1 MQNGERKETQKIRL
15 IDLTLAEVEKLILDM
30 GQPKFRAKQIF
41 EWIQKGAESFDDM
54 PNIPKALR
62 EELSAKA
69 YIGAVKI
76 CEKFVSKIDE
86 TRKYLLELSDGNF
99 IESVLMKYEY
109 GYTICISSQ
118 VGCLMG
124 CKFCASTI
132 GGKIRNLSAGEM
144 LSQIICVQKDLG
156 QRISNVVMM
165 GIGEPFDNF
174 DNVLKFID
182 LVNAEEG
189 LNIGQRHISIST
201 CGIADKILA
210 LAEKKLQITLL
221 ISLHAPT
228 NEKRSEIMPINK
240 KYPIE
245 EVLSAC
251 REYIK
256 STSRRISFEYTLISG
271 VNDSIEEADKLSGLL
286 KGMLCHV
293 NLIPVNK
300 VKEIGFEKSSKAGIE
315 AFRARLEKNGIAAT
329 VRREMGSDINAA
341 CGQLRKNRNQNIN

>member
-1 MQNGERKETQKIRL
+1 MKTEL
-15 IDLTLAEVEKLILDM
+15 ISLSFEELEKFILDL
-30 GQPKFRAKQIF
+30 GQPKFRAKQIY
-41 EWIQKGAESFDDM
+41 EWIYRGAESFDDM
-54 PNIPKALR
+54 LNIPKSLR
-62 EELSAKA
+62 ELLGEKS

-76 CEKFVSKIDE
+76 CEKYVSKIDE

-118 VGCLMG
+118 VGCRMG

-132 GGKIRNLSAGEM
+132 GGKERDLSPGE
-144 LSQIICVQKDLG
+144 LISQIICVQKDLG

-174 DNVLKFID
+174 ENVLKFLE
-182 LVNAEEG
+182 LVNAPGG

-201 CGIADKILA
+201 CGLADKIRVLA
-210 LAEKKLQITLL
+210 DKKLQITLL
-221 ISLHAPT
+221 ISLHAPK
-228 NEKRSEIMPINK
+228 NEKRSQIMPINN

-245 EVLSAC
+245 ELISAC
-251 REYIK
+251 DYYIEK
-256 STSRRISFEYTLISG
+256 TGRRISFEYTLISG
-271 VNDSIEEADKLSGLL
+271 VNDNMAEADRLADLL
-286 KGMLCHV
+286 KGRLCHV

-300 VKEIGFEKSSKAGIE
+300 VKETGFEKSNPAGIN
-315 AFRARLEKNGIAAT
+315 AFRQRLEKRGISAT

-341 CGQLRKNRNQNIN
+341 CGQLRRSRNKENNTERQ

>member
-1 MQNGERKETQKIRL
+1 MQNGKEKITKPQL
-15 IDLTLAEVEKLILDM
+15 IDLSYGELEKFISDM
-30 GQPKFRAKQIF
+30 GQPKFRAKQIYD
-41 EWIQKGAESFDDM
+41 WIQKGAESFDEM
-54 PNIPKALR
+54 KNIPKALR
-62 EELSAKA
+62 EELLDKT
-69 YIGAVKI
+69 YIGAVRI
-76 CEKFVSKIDE
+76 CEKFVSSIDE

-118 VGCLMG
+118 VGCRMG
-124 CKFCASTI
+124 CRFCASTI
-132 GGKIRNLSAGEM
+132 GGKVRDLTPGEL

-174 DNVLKFID
+174 DNVLKFIE
-182 LVNAEEG
+182 LVNAPEG

-201 CGIADKILA
+201 CGIADKILE

-228 NEKRSEIMPINK
+228 DEKRSEIMPINR
-240 KYPIE
+240 KYPIN
-245 EVLSAC
+245 EVISAC

-256 STSRRISFEYTLISG
+256 ATSRRISFEYTLISG
-271 VNDSIEEADKLSGLL
+271 VNDSILEADKLSALL

-300 VKEIGFEKSSKAGIE
+300 VDETGFEKSSRDNID
-315 AFRARLEKNGIAAT
+315 AFKKRLERNGIAAT

-341 CGQLRKNRNQNIN
+341 CGQLRKNRNKMDEN